1 MFSIESLASVNGN
14 SAVSHT
20 NGHSTVAKSVTIIFL
35 WYVCDQLTCSS
46 NHPPV
51 WVICL
56 LITKGWPTWGD
67 LLLYTIRYSVWA
79 VLLQWSKMAGWGNI
93 VSGVYGK
100 SVYIKHEKAFQLS
113 YKAGKSCQVFVLL
126 YNSHVFLFFG
136 NFTWIFF
143 VKVVDHLAFG

>member
-46 NHPPV
+46 NYPSV

-56 LITKGWPTWGD
+56 LITEGWPTWGD
-67 LLLYTIRYSVWA
+67 LLLCTIRHSVWA
-79 VLLQWSKMAGWGNI
+79 GLLQWSKMAGWGNI
-93 VSGVYGK
+93 VSAVYGK
-100 SVYIKHEKAFQLS
+100 SVYIKHGKAFWQS
-113 YKAGKSCQVFVLL
+113 YRAGKSAQVSVLL
-126 YNSHVFLFFG
+126 YNSHICL
-136 NFTWIFF
+136 
-143 VKVVDHLAFG
+143 LYM